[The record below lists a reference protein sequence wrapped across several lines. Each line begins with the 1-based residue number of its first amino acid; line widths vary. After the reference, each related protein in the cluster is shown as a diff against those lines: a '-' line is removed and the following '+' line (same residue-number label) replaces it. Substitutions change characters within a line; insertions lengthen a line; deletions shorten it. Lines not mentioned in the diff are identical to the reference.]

1 MYLNIVGQPI
11 FVVNSSKVAKD
22 LLDKRSGIYS
32 DRPVSVS
39 YNIREILLSNEIFRL
54 DHGWTA
60 VRTAISL

>member
-11 FVVNSSKVAKD
+11 VVVNSRKVAKD

-39 YNIREILLSNEIFRL
+39 YNIREILLSNVICL
-54 DHGWTA
+54 DHVWTA
-60 VRTAISL
+60 VGTAISL